1 MAKSDKIAISN
12 TTQGMISLNCSF
24 EGKDGRFTTIY
35 HDIPPA
41 REMVCAFIPRE
52 DWNRVKGTQVVK
64 GLVDNGY
71 LLPEKQ
77 KITIDQETWKS
88 SVPEPTGELAEHS
101 LNTLSYEGKEATT
114 VVGSRKART
123 KLNR

>member
-77 KITIDQETWKS
+77 KVTIDQETWKS

-101 LNTLSYEGKEATT
+101 LSTLAYEGKEATT

>member
-77 KITIDQETWKS
+77 KVTIDQETWKS

>member
-35 HDIPPA
+35 HDISPA

-77 KITIDQETWKS
+77 KVTIDQETWKS

>member
-1 MAKSDKIAISN
+1 MAKSDTIAISN
-12 TTQGMISLNCSF
+12 TTQGMISLNCSY
-24 EGKDGRFTTIY
+24 EGKDGRMITIY

-52 DWNRVKGTQVVK
+52 DWKRVKDSKVVK
-64 GLVDNGY
+64 GLVENGY
-71 LLPEKQ
+71 LLPEKR
-77 KITIDQETWKS
+77 KVTIDQETWKA

-101 LNTLSYEGKEATT
+101 LASLATEGKEATT

-123 KLNR
+123 RLKV

>member
-77 KITIDQETWKS
+77 KVTIDQETWKS

-101 LNTLSYEGKEATT
+101 LNTLAYEGKEATT

>member
-1 MAKSDKIAISN
+1 MAKQDTIAISN

-24 EGKDGRFTTIY
+24 EGKDGRFTTLY

-52 DWNRVKGTQVVK
+52 DWNRVKGTPVIK
-64 GLVDNGY
+64 GMVDNGY
-71 LLPEKQ
+71 LLPEKR
-77 KITIDQETWKS
+77 KVTIDQETWKA
-88 SVPEPTGELAEHS
+88 SVPEPTGELADIS
-101 LNTLSYEGKEATT
+101 LNTLAAEGKEATT

-123 KLNR
+123 KLRA

>member
-1 MAKSDKIAISN
+1 MAKSDEIAISN
-12 TTQGMISLNCSF
+12 TTQGTISLNCSF
-24 EGKDGRFTTIY
+24 EGKDGRFITIY

-52 DWNRVKGTQVVK
+52 DWNRVKGTHVIK
-64 GLVDNGY
+64 GLVDNGF

-77 KITIDQETWKS
+77 KVTIDQETWKA

-123 KLNR
+123 KLRA